1 MMNLLQGAKNS
12 VLPEK
17 GKRYYTSPGRRP
29 KDTTYKSEFWTD
41 EVRKQVRRIAPF
53 EQVGIDV
60 HPKRI
65 YPYLKSRVD
74 DSILD
79 ALRDSPVVSIEIVHR
94 PLRTSVTH
102 EKGMEVAV
110 YYRVTSMRY
119 IIYDAEENI
128 VFDRTLK
135 VRSE

>member
-1 MMNLLQGAKNS
+1 MNLLQGATNS

-17 GKRYYTSPGRRP
+17 GKRPYSSLGRRP
-29 KDTTYKSEFWTD
+29 KDTTYKSEFWSN

-65 YPYLKSRVD
+65 YPYLKSRVED
-74 DSILD
+74 TILD
-79 ALRDSPVVSIEIVHR
+79 ALRDSPVVSIEIVNR
-94 PLRTSVTH
+94 PIRTSVIH
-102 EKGMEVAV
+102 ENGMEVAV
-110 YYRVTSMRY
+110 YYRVNSMRY